1 MQNFQHS
8 IIRSVLRSVVRS
20 IVSLTIRSV
29 FKFTGS
35 NRSGRQGKRGVGG
48 NLSIQKRISRLFKCL
63 VLITGV
69 FTPALFLSGCT
80 YSSTFDCPVGEGNQC
95 SSISQ
100 NVKKVDRGEYDPV
113 ISLDSNAS
121 EKQFYFREDFQS

>member
-1 MQNFQHS
+1 MKNFQHS
-8 IIRSVLRSVVRS
+8 IVRSVLRSVVRS
-20 IVSLTIRSV
+20 IVNFTIRSV
-29 FKFTGS
+29 FKS
-35 NRSGRQGKRGVGG
+35 DRPYRGEGG

-69 FTPALFLSGCT
+69 CVPALFLSGCT
-80 YSSTFDCPVGEGNQC
+80 YSSTFDCPAGEGNQC
-95 SSISQ
+95 ASISQ